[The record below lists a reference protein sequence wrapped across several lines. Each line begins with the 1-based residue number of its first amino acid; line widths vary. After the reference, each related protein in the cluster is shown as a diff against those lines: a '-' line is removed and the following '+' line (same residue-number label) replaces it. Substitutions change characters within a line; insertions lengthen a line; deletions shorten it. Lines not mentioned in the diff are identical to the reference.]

1 MSIKL
6 AILKS
11 GEQVIA
17 DIKEYVDETQRV
29 VSLLFSNP
37 YIVRFLTP
45 ELLVEGVIENEEST
59 VSHKVSFSPWIV
71 ISEDTSMIVPVDWI
85 VTVVE
90 PIGWVKKSYEEK
102 MNQIKELMSSKNLE
116 SNEVI
121 IEEKNG
127 EQ

>member
-71 ISEDTSMIVPVDWI
+71 ISEDTSMTVPVDWV

>member
-17 DIKEYVDETQRV
+17 DIKEYVDQNEKV
-29 VSLLFSNP
+29 ISLLFENP

-45 ELLVEGVIENEEST
+45 ELLVEGMVENEESS

-71 ISEDTSMIVPVDWI
+71 ISEDKSMTVPVDWI

-102 MNQIKELMSSKNLE
+102 MNQLKELISSENIE
-116 SNEVI
+116 SSEVI
-121 IEEKNG
+121 LEEKNG
-127 EQ
+127 NQ

>member
-29 VSLLFSNP
+29 VSLLFSDP

-45 ELLVEGVIENEEST
+45 ELLVEGVMKNEESN

-71 ISEDTSMIVPVDWI
+71 ISEDTSMTVPVDWI
-85 VTVVE
+85 VTIVE

-102 MNQIKELMSSKNLE
+102 MNQIKELVSSEN
-116 SNEVI
+116 NQVI
-121 IEEKNG
+121 VEEKNG
-127 EQ
+127 KQ

>member
-6 AILKS
+6 AVLKS

-45 ELLVEGVIENEEST
+45 ELLVEGMIENEESN
-59 VSHKVSFSPWIV
+59 VSHKVSFSPWII
-71 ISEDTSMIVPVDWI
+71 ISEDKIMTVPVDWI

-90 PIGWVKKSYEEK
+90 PIGWVKKSYEQK
-102 MNQIKELMSSKNLE
+102 MHELEELMSSQNIE
-116 SNEVI
+116 NNQVI
-121 IEEKNG
+121 VEEKNG

>member
-37 YIVRFLTP
+37 YTVRFLTP
-45 ELLVEGVIENEEST
+45 ELLVEGMVGNSENMI
-59 VSHKVSFSPWIV
+59 SHKVSFSPWIA
-71 ISEDTSMIVPVDWI
+71 ISEDTSMTVPVDWI
-85 VTVVE
+85 VTIVE

-102 MNQIKELMSSKNLE
+102 MNQIKEFISSENDQ
-116 SNEVI
+116 VI
-121 IEEKNG
+121 VEEKNG
-127 EQ
+127 KQ

>member
-29 VSLLFSNP
+29 VSLLFSDP

-45 ELLVEGVIENEEST
+45 ELLVEGVMENEESN

-71 ISEDTSMIVPVDWI
+71 ISEDTSMTVPVDWI
-85 VTVVE
+85 VTIVE

-102 MNQIKELMSSKNLE
+102 MNQIKELVSSEN
-116 SNEVI
+116 NQVI
-121 IEEKNG
+121 VEEKNG
-127 EQ
+127 KQ